1 MADVTADVTADP
13 AADLAVDLAV
23 VFGGPSPEHDVSVL
37 TGLQAAR
44 AVGARCLYW
53 TKTGEWYEVG
63 PGLEASAFVE
73 GVPQGATR
81 VQLLSGSG
89 FTSEAGRFSRP
100 RPLGVD
106 VAVVCCH
113 GGPGEDGTLQ
123 AALDLGAVRYTGPT
137 VAGAALGMD
146 KLAFRDVMAG
156 ADLPTL
162 PRVLLDKTTDEV
174 GFGPPYIVKPRFGGS
189 SIGIVAN
196 VADLETA
203 RALLDANRHLR
214 TGAVIEP
221 YRADLFDLQVAVR
234 SWPQLTLSAVERPLR
249 TPRAGGAAGEPDIL
263 GYADKYVGGEGMAS
277 APRELPAALE
287 SGVEQT
293 LRGVAT
299 SAARL
304 CSVRG
309 VMRVDFLSDGRQ
321 LFVNEV
327 NTVPGSL
334 ARYLWIDP
342 PLSFRTL
349 LSGLIEEAR
358 ARPTHHYTVEGAD
371 GTVLK
376 GAASIAAKLA

>member
-1 MADVTADVTADP
+1 MAEVTS
-13 AADLAVDLAV
+13 DLAV

-44 AVGARCLYW
+44 ALGARGLYW
-53 TKTGEWYEVG
+53 TKTGEWYEVDRD
-63 PGLEASAFVE
+63 LEASAFVE
-73 GVPQGATR
+73 GVPRGAQR
-81 VQLLSGSG
+81 VQLLLESG
-89 FTSEAGRFSRP
+89 FVSEGGRFGRP

-123 AALDLGAVRYTGPT
+123 AALDLAGVRYTGPT

-146 KLAFRDVMAG
+146 KLAFADVVSRAG
-156 ADLPTL
+156 LPTL
-162 PRVLLDKTTDEV
+162 PRTLLDKATTDA
-174 GFGPPYIVKPRFGGS
+174 GSGSPYIVKPRFGGS

-196 VADLETA
+196 VADLQTA
-203 RALLDANRHLR
+203 VALLDANRHLR
-214 TGAVIEP
+214 AGAVLEP
-221 YRADLFDLQVAVR
+221 YRADLYDLQVAVR
-234 SWPQLTLSAVERPLR
+234 TWPELAVSAVERPLR

-277 APRELPAALE
+277 APRELPAKIDSGLE
-287 SGVEQT
+287 RS
-293 LRGVAT
+293 LREAAQVV
-299 SAARL
+299 ARL

-309 VMRVDFLSDGRQ
+309 VTRVDFLSDGKD

-327 NTVPGSL
+327 NTIPGSL

-342 PLSFRTL
+342 PIPFQTL
-349 LSGLIEEAR
+349 LEDMVDEAR
-358 ARPTHHYTVEGAD
+358 RRPSHYSTVEGAD